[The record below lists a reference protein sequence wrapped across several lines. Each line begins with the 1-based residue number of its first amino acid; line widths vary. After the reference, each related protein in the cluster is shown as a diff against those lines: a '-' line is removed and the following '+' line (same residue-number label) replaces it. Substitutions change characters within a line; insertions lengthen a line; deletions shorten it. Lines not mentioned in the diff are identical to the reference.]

1 MIILIQIKKKKNT
14 KELLPGDMKTA
25 IQGHERV
32 VELLLGQKDVSLN
45 CPDEN
50 DRTLPVWAA
59 VRGEKGVVKALLD
72 MEEIDHNCSNKN
84 NETPLRCAAVVGHEG
99 VVKDC

>member
-50 DRTLPVWAA
+50 DRTLPV
-59 VRGEKGVVKALLD
+59 
-72 MEEIDHNCSNKN
+72 
-84 NETPLRCAAVVGHEG
+84 
-99 VVKDC
+99 